1 MPKFWSLRRKKR
13 KFYGNQFTIRQG
25 VNEEELVPVESTS
38 SGSAVSSLQGQEEG
52 KEYSASYQKLVT
64 NAEDKKPEPKVHNKY
79 SEEDSP
85 TITGFRFFDME
96 VLSSVFEQLR
106 CGDCGSFSLVLM
118 EDSTKRKGCALTL
131 RLLCEHLGWKFSL
144 CTSRKQGKSYEVNR
158 LLVYGMRTIGKGYA
172 GARKFCAIMNMPSPP
187 TEKAFIFNSQV
198 IGRHVK
204 IIQKRV

>member
-1 MPKFWSLRRKKR
+1 M
-13 KFYGNQFTIRQG
+13 
-25 VNEEELVPVESTS
+25 NEEELVPVESTS

-106 CGDCGSFSLVLM
+106 CAIVAVSVL
-118 EDSTKRKGCALTL
+118 C
-131 RLLCEHLGWKFSL
+131 
-144 CTSRKQGKSYEVNR
+144 
-158 LLVYGMRTIGKGYA
+158 
-172 GARKFCAIMNMPSPP
+172 
-187 TEKAFIFNSQV
+187 
-198 IGRHVK
+198 
-204 IIQKRV
+204 